1 MLVDEY
7 EKENRRDICQKCEHK
22 SKDFT
27 LFGITIFKR
36 VKQCKICKCF
46 LEPKT
51 KIEFAKCPKD
61 KWEK

>member
-27 LFGITIFKR
+27 LFGYTIFKR
-36 VKQCKICKCF
+36 VKQCNICKCCIE
-46 LEPKT
+46 LKT
-51 KIEFAKCPKD
+51 LWTDSKCPKN
-61 KWEK
+61 KW